1 MAIKPSAGRQIDA
14 LIAQLSSDSVS
25 TREAA
30 VARLT
35 VLGARTVDKLIA
47 LVESGAP
54 GLTRAAALQTLEAIA
69 SPRAIDV
76 ALNALDDHDPA
87 VAAAAVS
94 TAQTFLD
101 AERGADVIDRRH
113 PGRPRSA
120 SSAGPE
126 ARRDPGTLDAQ
137 VGDAEAAVDAPR
149 AGCEPAGARAGAG
162 GGLPG
167 AGGTARFARVT
178 CRPRPRGC
186 CPTIRS
192 RSPAP
197 SLTAAASIP
206 LPLLQRLVD
215 RIREHEAAE
224 PSGREEWAKARAAAH
239 LALAGRGSRL
249 ALYDLRE
256 SLERAAAP
264 LPVEFLAALS
274 QIGDAS
280 CLEAIAAAYVQAPG
294 SSRGSADWWRRHL
307 ARAFHTI
314 VKREGLTRRHQL
326 IRKIAKRWGD
336 AAQGLSDPARGG
348 TALGRAVQ

>member
-1 MAIKPSAGRQIDA
+1 VAIKPSAGRQIDA
-14 LIAQLSSDSVS
+14 LIAQLSSNSVS

-35 VLGARTVDKLIA
+35 VLGVRTVGKLIA

-76 ALNALDDHDPA
+76 ALNALDDRDPA

-94 TAQTFLD
+94 AAQAFLH
-101 AERGADVIDRRH
+101 AERGADVIDRITRVALD
-113 PGRPRSA
+113 PLRQPDLRLAAIEGLSTLRSA
-120 SSAGPE
+120 TLKPLWTLLAQDVNPQVR
-126 ARRDPGTLDAQ
+126 ARAQ
-137 VGDAEAAVDAPR
+137 AAASP
-149 AGCEPAGARAGAG
+149 EPAPPPDSLRDVSAAAEGMLPDDPVALARAIA
-162 GGLPG
+162 
-167 AGGTARFARVT
+167 TV
-178 CRPRPRGC
+178 
-186 CPTIRS
+186 
-192 RSPAP
+192 
-197 SLTAAASIP
+197 AASIP
-206 LPLLQRLVD
+206 LPILHRLVD

-224 PSGREEWAKARAAAH
+224 PAGREEWAKARAAAH

-256 SLERAAAP
+256 SLDRAAAP

-280 CLEAIAAAYVQAPG
+280 CLEAIAAAYAQAPG
-294 SSRGSADWWRRHL
+294 SSRGLGDWWRRHL

-314 VKREGLTRRHQL
+314 VKRERLTPRHQL

-336 AAQGLSDPARGG
+336 AAQGLIPARG
-348 TALGRAVQ
+348 